1 MRKEL
6 DGTLF
11 RRASTIYSED
21 FERKYNFHSIFD
33 SCLLGTRSFYI
44 KSTHIWY
51 SCDNIIFLVK
61 GYLISAKWS
70 RIGFEWVV
78 IYNELMS
85 SLQLYMRFWQN
96 ILALNICKLGNK
108 CCFWSRHLTAL
119 VSSLLNKQSRLV
131 MRLITHYCFLTR
143 WSSTFFDLRRKMN
156 PRSNPF
162 FFLIHGD
169 WYVLIKAVFIFSFRT
184 KCVACQTDQ
193 SSSNGHVHLS
203 WHPPRRRRLETF
215 GKNAIK
221 ELVRA
226 FNKKTFFLGYCDL
239 VRQQMRQLK
248 LQDKTGL
255 WQGTLYNVIRKC
267 LYLLE
272 LWSCEV

>member
-11 RRASTIYSED
+11 RRASTIYSGEL
-21 FERKYNFHSIFD
+21 ERKYNFHSIFD

-44 KSTHIWY
+44 KSPYIWY

-131 MRLITHYCFLTR
+131 MRLITHYCFLTI
-143 WSSTFFDLRRKMN
+143 WTSKLFSLRRKMIKK
-156 PRSNPF
+156 
-162 FFLIHGD
+162 LIQGQI
-169 WYVLIKAVFIFSFRT
+169 LFSFPSMATGMYWLRL
-184 KCVACQTDQ
+184 CLFFPSEQNVW
-193 SSSNGHVHLS
+193 HVKQIS
-203 WHPPRRRRLETF
+203 PRLMATSTCLDTHDD
-215 GKNAIK
+215 A
-221 ELVRA
+221 A
-226 FNKKTFFLGYCDL
+226 A
-239 VRQQMRQLK
+239 LK
-248 LQDKTGL
+248 L
-255 WQGTLYNVIRKC
+255 
-267 LYLLE
+267 LE
-272 LWSCEV
+272 KMPLKNWSVRLTKKRSF

>member
-1 MRKEL
+1 M
-6 DGTLF
+6 
-11 RRASTIYSED
+11 
-21 FERKYNFHSIFD
+21 
-33 SCLLGTRSFYI
+33 
-44 KSTHIWY
+44 
-51 SCDNIIFLVK
+51 
-61 GYLISAKWS
+61 
-70 RIGFEWVV
+70 V

-131 MRLITHYCFLTR
+131 MRLITHSCFLTR
-143 WSSTFFDLRRKMN
+143 WSSTFFNLRRKMN

-248 LQDKTGL
+248 LQDMTGF
-255 WQGTLYNVIRKC
+255 WQGTLYKVIRKC

-272 LWSCEV
+272 LWSRSLKSLIKSRTPKPEKVGCIRLFRGKLIFLDALASLDLKLSVTE